1 MKKKYAIILAF
12 LCAVLLSMQG
22 NVHAQQKS
30 LITIESVVVD
40 EAGNP
45 IENAEVFCNA
55 AYAKTDASGKFMI
68 EVEPGMQI
76 NIEAKRYEPVR
87 LTIDEASSMTRIA
100 LVGQKFL
107 YGSDDVVNLA
117 FRKAYT
123 GDVLG
128 AVSRLNT
135 TDMLEYDNTA
145 WASDVLSGRML
156 GMLGGNNIR
165 GMGININVAEI
176 TGSGLESGNALFVV
190 DGLPRDISYLRTA
203 EVEEITILRDVKAS
217 ILYGS
222 AAINGVILITTKR
235 GQAFKKVSN
244 FTLNT
249 GISIPRELP
258 KYLNSADYM
267 TYYNK
272 ARENDGL
279 SATFDEDRILN
290 HRNGN
295 KYRYPDVDYYSDE
308 YMRPFKD
315 YFDLM
320 GEFSGGN
327 DIAKYYA
334 NIGWVSAGSI
344 LDFGEAANARN
355 NAFNVRGNVDLKINN
370 WIKTAVDATSTFGSD
385 RRQRGGFWTAAAN
398 TRPYEFTPL
407 LPFDLIDPENPLL
420 LARKNDVDG
429 KYLLGGNASFVTNPI
444 ADAYAAGVVETID
457 RNFSFNNRVDFDLD
471 KITEGLSFH
480 TNVSFDYLTR
490 YDQTVA
496 NEYSIYEPVW
506 DENDKIVNLI
516 QRGKDARPGT
526 QSVGNS
532 FFQRRFGFYGMLSY
546 DRIFDDIHHFT
557 GTLIG
562 YGSNFKELGNFQG
575 VKHAHLG
582 FQGTYTYDQ
591 KYIFDLS
598 GAYVNSVK
606 LPEGNRGG
614 FSPSL
619 GLGWVLSEE
628 DFMADWDKVDYLKL
642 KLTGGILNSDFP
654 IGNFFYYDNRYTT
667 SGSLSWNEGARSRSG
682 VMSSWSDNPNLD
694 FAQRKEINLGVEGL
708 FFNRTIGVEA
718 HVFYN
723 LYDGLVVR
731 PSTIYPSFYSDF
743 IPYENFGRDEY
754 KGAELQL
761 SFNKSVGDWN
771 FYVAANGLYVTS
783 ERTKVD
789 EVWSED
795 YLYRQG
801 RPVDATFGLEAV
813 GFFQDDNDI
822 ANSPL
827 QSYGT
832 VRPGDIKYKD
842 QNNDGLID
850 ANDQVYLR
858 RWQAPLSGGL
868 QLKVSYK
875 SLTFYALGEGRSGS
889 ETFMEGNYYWVDG
902 NKKYS
907 EVVLDAWTPETKATA
922 TYPRLSS
929 GTNSNNHQRS
939 SFWLYNN
946 DYFNIRK
953 VQLTYAMPDMIANAL
968 LMKKLNVFIDGSDV
982 YQFAKNRKIRDTRT
996 GAEPYYRTFSIGL
1009 KANF

>member
-1 MKKKYAIILAF
+1 MKKRYSIILAF
-12 LCAVLLSMQG
+12 LCAVILFMPG
-22 NVHAQQKS
+22 NVQAQKKS

-40 EAGNP
+40 EAGKP
-45 IENAEVFCNA
+45 IENAEVFSNA
-55 AYAKTDASGKFMI
+55 AYARTDAAGKFKI

-76 NIEAKRYEPVR
+76 IVEANRYEPVK
-87 LTIDEASSMTRIA
+87 LTIDEASNMTRVPMA
-100 LVGQKFL
+100 RQKFL
-107 YGSDDVVNLA
+107 YGSDDIVNLA

-123 GDVLG
+123 GDVVG

-165 GMGININVAEI
+165 GLGININVADL

-222 AAINGVILITTKR
+222 AAVNGVILITTKR
-235 GQAFKKVSN
+235 GQAFKKVSD
-244 FTLNT
+244 FTVKT
-249 GISIPRELP
+249 GISLPRALP

-267 TYYNK
+267 TYFNK

-279 SATFDEDRILN
+279 TPQFSDEMIQN
-290 HRNGN
+290 HRTGN
-295 KYRYPDVDYYSDE
+295 KYRYPDVDYYSDD
-308 YMRPFKD
+308 YMRSFRD

-327 DIAKYYA
+327 EVAKFYS
-334 NIGWVSAGSI
+334 NIGWASAGSI

-355 NAFNVRGNVDLKINN
+355 NTFNVRGNVDLRINN
-370 WIKTAVDATSTFGSD
+370 WINTAVDATSTFGND
-385 RRQRGGFWTAAAN
+385 RRQRGGFWTAAST

-407 LPFDLIDPENPLL
+407 LPFDLIDPENALL
-420 LARKNDVDG
+420 KARKNDVDG
-429 KYLLGGNASFVTNPI
+429 KYLLGGNTSFVTNPI
-444 ADAYAAGVVETID
+444 ADAYAAGVVETIE
-457 RNFSFNNRVDFDLD
+457 RNFSFNNRVNFDLD
-471 KITEGLSFH
+471 NITEGLSFH
-480 TNVSFDYLTR
+480 TNVSFDYFTR

-506 DENDKIVNLI
+506 DANDKIVNLI

-532 FFQRRFGFYGMLSY
+532 YYQRRFGFYGMLSY
-546 DRIFDDIHHFT
+546 DRIFNGVHHFT
-557 GTLIG
+557 GTLLG

-575 VKHAHLG
+575 VKHAHVG

-591 KYIFDLS
+591 KCIFDFC
-598 GAYVNSVK
+598 GAYLNSVK

-614 FSPSL
+614 LSPSF

-628 DFMADWDKVDYLKL
+628 DFMADWDNVDYLKL

-654 IGNFFYYDNRYTT
+654 IGSFFYYDNRYTT
-667 SGSLSWNEGARSRSG
+667 SGSYAWNEGVRSRSG
-682 VMSSWSDNPNLD
+682 VMSSWADNPGLD
-694 FAQRKEINLGVEGL
+694 FAKRKEVNMGVEGL
-708 FFNRTIGVEA
+708 FFDKTFGVEA
-718 HVFYN
+718 HMFYN
-723 LYDGLVVR
+723 IYDGLVVR
-731 PSTIYPSFYSDF
+731 PSTIYPSFYTDF
-743 IPYENFGRDEY
+743 IPYENFGRDKY
-754 KGAELQL
+754 QGAELQL
-761 SFNKSVGDWN
+761 SYNKTAGDWN
-771 FYVAANGLYVTS
+771 FYVAVNGLYVTS
-783 ERTKVD
+783 ERLKVD

-795 YLYRQG
+795 YLYRKGQ
-801 RPVDATFGLEAV
+801 PVDATFGLEAI
-813 GFFQDDNDI
+813 GFFQDDADI

-842 QNNDGLID
+842 QNSDGIID

-868 QLKVSYK
+868 QFKVSYK
-875 SLTFYALGEGRSGS
+875 NLTLYALGEGRSGS
-889 ETFMEGNYYWVDG
+889 ETFKEGNYYWVDG

-907 EVVLDAWTPETKATA
+907 EVVLEAWTPETRTTA
-922 TYPRLSS
+922 TYPRLTS

-946 DYFNIRK
+946 DYFSIRK
-953 VQLTYAMPDMIANAL
+953 VQLTYAMPDVVANAL
-968 LMKKLNVFIDGSDV
+968 LMKKMNLFIDGANV
-982 YQFAKNRKIRDTRT
+982 YQFAKNRKIRDTNT
-996 GAEPYYRTFSIGL
+996 GGEPYYRTFSIGL